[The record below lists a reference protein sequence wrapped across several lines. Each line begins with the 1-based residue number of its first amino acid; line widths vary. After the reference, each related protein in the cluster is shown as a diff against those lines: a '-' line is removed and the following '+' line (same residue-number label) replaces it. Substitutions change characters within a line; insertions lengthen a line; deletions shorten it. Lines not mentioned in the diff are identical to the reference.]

1 MDEVVKC
8 RLQGW
13 RVTKPL
19 AGKRLVQKK
28 WLEASSEASH
38 FTTSIMTHTHISVQ
52 GLDVTLIGI
61 SHEAWINSKT

>member
-38 FTTSIMTHTHISVQ
+38 FPRARRH
-52 GLDVTLIGI
+52 LDR
-61 SHEAWINSKT
+61 H

>member
-19 AGKRLVQKK
+19 AGKR
-28 WLEASSEASH
+28 LEASSEASH